1 MAIIDQIQRDSKDE
15 HKVKVKDNDLNNI
28 ALLAEKQTFL
38 EEKIKAKEKQMVKM
52 YFKVE
57 EKFIITSYQT

>member
-15 HKVKVKDNDLNNI
+15 HKVKVKDNDLNTI

-38 EEKIKAKEKQMVKM
+38 EEKIKTK
-52 YFKVE
+52 
-57 EKFIITSYQT
+57 